1 MDRNQRP
8 VSWSTHGGLLLCW
21 AHHHWPAPPLSDLCH
36 ALLTYAT
43 PGRPS
48 SIRYASTKR
57 APHCTRSLRYRESA
71 STRVRWC
78 HQEQVP
84 RRQQLVAVAP
94 TVTEDDVASSLEAR
108 GVTVCTVYA
117 LDRTASAGLGV
128 VGGVGVGVGGGG
140 GGGGICG
147 PPTASLAPTD
157 YVTAACYPPGSQLTL
172 TATHP
177 QPHVVDPAMTPTSAP
192 VPTPTSASGP
202 NNPVAMSQLGTVY
215 ATKRRRRNG
224 KRSVR
229 VR

>member
-1 MDRNQRP
+1 M
-8 VSWSTHGGLLLCW
+8 
-21 AHHHWPAPPLSDLCH
+21 
-36 ALLTYAT
+36 
-43 PGRPS
+43 
-48 SIRYASTKR
+48 
-57 APHCTRSLRYRESA
+57 
-71 STRVRWC
+71 
-78 HQEQVP
+78 P
-84 RRQQLVAVAP
+84 RRRANSWLVVAP

-117 LDRTASAGLGV
+117 LDRAASAGLGV
-128 VGGVGVGVGGGG
+128 VGGGGGGGVIGISDGGGG
-140 GGGGICG
+140 GGGGAAPGIAGICG
-147 PPTASLAPTD
+147 PPTASHAPTD
-157 YVTAACYPPGSQLTL
+157 YVTAACYPPGTQLTL